1 MQTKW
6 YLKRKE
12 QKLPVRHKLAQQL
25 LKMWQGRVFED
36 SSGIYFWG
44 WRLGI
49 GDWLISKLMSRIT
62 ILLVF
67 VAWMCAIW
75 QPAEAQQSG
84 ISQPATG
91 ETVSGIVEVIG
102 TAADPAYLRYEL
114 AFLQEANPGAGWIV
128 FAEGNQQVVDGTL
141 AFWDTTVGRNIGS
154 PVFPD
159 GVYQLRLRVV
169 RADYNYSEYFV
180 TGLVVANETP
190 ITPTPEDTPET
201 AESAPVPTLP
211 VTAVFQQ
218 PDILPSLTPFPTPTP
233 PATPINAPLGPETVA
248 ETAETSG
255 GLLGQLETI
264 DTNQFGQAFWRGV
277 TVPFYIFAAIAI
289 YLVVRTIARW
299 LWQLIWG
306 RIIRNDK
313 QK

>member
-25 LKMWQGRVFED
+25 LKMWRRWVFAD
-36 SSGIYFWG
+36 SPGSHLGD

-49 GDWLISKLMSRIT
+49 GDWLISKFLSRIT

-67 VAWMCAIW
+67 VVWVCATW

-102 TAADPAYLRYEL
+102 TAVDPTYLRYEL
-114 AFLQEANPGAGWIV
+114 AFLQEANSGAGWIV
-128 FAEGNQQVVDGTL
+128 FAEGNQQVINGTL

-201 AESAPVPTLP
+201 AESAPIPTLP

-277 TVPFYIFAAIAI
+277 AVPFYIFAAIAI
-289 YLVVRTIARW
+289 YLVVRTVARW
-299 LWQLIWG
+299 LWQLVWG
-306 RIIRNDK
+306 LIIRNDK